1 MCDSEQTR
9 APPPRNLSVGYYV
22 ARSSIHSVLSLHEEV
37 AMLRS
42 IKDMEGATIGAA
54 DGIIGRVK
62 DFYFDDEA
70 WVIRYL
76 VVEVREGQLQR
87 SVLISPI
94 SIGQPNWAER
104 TIPISL
110 TRKQVAD
117 SPDIDTDKPVSR
129 QQQMGYLGYY
139 GYGSYWGGGGLWG
152 ASLYPDV
159 LQAGLQHRESRTDK
173 AARTD
178 GVIGQQPD
186 DPHLRSSNAV
196 RRYYVHASDGDLGR
210 VGGFLVEDRSWAI
223 RYLIVNTSNWWL
235 GHEVLIAPLW
245 IDRIDWA
252 ECTVSVGLTREAIKR
267 SPPYDSVSP
276 LDREQEAGI
285 HTHYG
290 RTGYWPR
297 EARLAQR
304 DTRL

>member
-1 MCDSEQTR
+1 
-9 APPPRNLSVGYYV
+9 
-22 ARSSIHSVLSLHEEV
+22 
-37 AMLRS
+37 MLRS
-42 IKDMEGATIGAA
+42 IKDMEGSTIGAT
-54 DGIIGRVK
+54 DGIIGLVK

-76 VVEVREGQLQR
+76 VVDAGEGHVRR
-87 SVLISPI
+87 RVLISPI
-94 SIGQPNWAER
+94 SIGQPNWSEKILPVA
-104 TIPISL
+104 L
-110 TRKQVAD
+110 TRKQVSN

-129 QQQMGYLGYY
+129 QQEMGYLGYY

-235 GHEVLIAPLW
+235 GHEVLIAPQW
-245 IDRIDWA
+245 IDHVDWA
-252 ECTVSVGLTREAIKR
+252 QSTVSVGLIREAIKR
-267 SPPYDSVSP
+267 SPLYDSVES

-285 HTHYG
+285 HTHYE
-290 RTGYWPR
+290 RTGYWRR
-297 EARLAQR
+297 EPIQSRAESRQ
-304 DTRL
+304 